1 MMWCVR
7 VLCGL
12 ISFDCG
18 AIFSEIFSEI
28 FSGIFFWC
36 SLFVLTIFVGRNIMS
51 LYSFY
56 RISKPSEGKVA
67 PEAVEGEY
75 RHLRNCTFWGVTG
88 AYALYYV
95 CRMAMSV
102 VKQPLI
108 DGGIFTA
115 AQLGIIGSAFY
126 FVYAFGK
133 FANGFIA
140 DYCNVRRFMATGL
153 LISTV
158 VNLLMGVLGLV
169 HGWMG
174 FPTMLLFVVFAVTW
188 GVNGYCQSMGA
199 PPGVISLSRWFP
211 LDRRGT
217 YYSILSATPY
227 LGKALSVFALGL
239 IVGWIGWEYGF
250 IFSAVAGV
258 IGSAMILLMV
268 SDTPESKGLPSVQ
281 KLTGETPQKTD
292 SMPTKELHKR
302 VVRHPGIWII
312 AVSSAFVYITQHAV
326 SEWGV
331 LFLQKGKG
339 FSLAGATQI
348 IAFSEAFG
356 IAGTVLAGWLS
367 DKVFRGNRFV
377 PVLIS
382 GLLCLLSLGA
392 FLFTAGGYS
401 LNIIYVSVF
410 SLAIGVVYCTVAG
423 LMALDIVPRKATGA
437 ALGVVGLASYA
448 AAGVQNIVSGVMI
461 GENDFN
467 FAPVSVFWI
476 VSCLL
481 CFLIPL
487 VSWKSLRRR

>member
-1 MMWCVR
+1 M
-7 VLCGL
+7 G
-12 ISFDCG
+12 
-18 AIFSEIFSEI
+18 
-28 FSGIFFWC
+28 
-36 SLFVLTIFVGRNIMS
+36 

-56 RISKPSEGKVA
+56 RISKPSKVRVPSDKA
-67 PEAVEGEY
+67 AEEY
-75 RHLRNCTFWGVTG
+75 KRLRNRTFWGVTG

-95 CRMAMSV
+95 CRMAMGV

-115 AQLGIIGSAFY
+115 AQLGVIGSAFY

-140 DYCNVRRFMATGL
+140 DYCNVRRFMATGIQ
-153 LISTV
+153 ISTV
-158 VNLLMGVLGLV
+158 VNLLMGVFGLV
-169 HGWMG
+169 QGWTG
-174 FPTMLLFVVFAVTW
+174 TSTTLLFVTFVIVW
-188 GVNGYCQSMGA
+188 GVNGFCQSMGA

-227 LGKALSVFALGL
+227 LGKSLSVFALGL

-250 IFSAVAGV
+250 IFSALAGV
-258 IGSAMILLMV
+258 AGSAMILLMV
-268 SDTPESKGLPSVQ
+268 SDTPESRGLPSVHE
-281 KLTGETPQKTD
+281 LTGEKPRVSD
-292 SMPTKELHKR
+292 SMPTKELQIK
-302 VVRHPGIWII
+302 VLRHPGIWII
-312 AVSSAFVYITQHAV
+312 ALSSAFVYITQHAV

-339 FSLAGATQI
+339 FTLVGATQV

-367 DKVFRGNRFV
+367 DRVFKGNRFI
-377 PVLIS
+377 PVLVS
-382 GLLCLLSLGA
+382 GVLCLLSLGA
-392 FLFTAGGYS
+392 FLFTGGGYS
-401 LNIIYVSVF
+401 LNIVYVSVF

-437 ALGVVGLASYA
+437 ALGMVGLASYI

-461 GENDFN
+461 GGNGFN
-467 FAPVSVFWI
+467 FVPVSVFW
-476 VSCLL
+476 VAACLL
-481 CFLIPL
+481 SFLIPVL
-487 VSWKSLRRR
+487 SWKWLRRR

>member
-1 MMWCVR
+1 
-7 VLCGL
+7 
-12 ISFDCG
+12 
-18 AIFSEIFSEI
+18 
-28 FSGIFFWC
+28 
-36 SLFVLTIFVGRNIMS
+36 MS

-174 FPTMLLFVVFAVTW
+174 FPTMLLFVVFAVIW

-211 LDRRGT
+211 LDMRGT

-239 IVGWIGWEYGF
+239 IVGWIGWEDGF

-292 SMPTKELHKR
+292 SMPTKELHKG

>member
-1 MMWCVR
+1 MLNDCFDLFAKLFLNERIYVR
-7 VLCGL
+7 KR
-12 ISFDCG
+12 
-18 AIFSEIFSEI
+18 
-28 FSGIFFWC
+28 SGQ
-36 SLFVLTIFVGRNIMS
+36 SLNIMS

-67 PEAVEGEY
+67 PERVEEEY
-75 RHLRNCTFWGVTG
+75 KRLRNRTFWGVTG

-108 DGGIFTA
+108 DGEIFTA

-158 VNLLMGVLGLV
+158 VNLLMGVLGLLQ
-169 HGWMG
+169 GWTG
-174 FPTMLLFVVFAVTW
+174 TSTMLLFIVFAVIW
-188 GVNGYCQSMGA
+188 GVNGFCQSMGA

-211 LDRRGT
+211 LGRRGT
-217 YYSILSATPY
+217 YYSIFSATPY
-227 LGKALSVFALGL
+227 LGKSLSVFALGL
-239 IVGWIGWEYGF
+239 IVGWAGWEYGF

-258 IGSAMILLMV
+258 LGSVMVLLMV
-268 SDTPESKGLPSVQ
+268 SDTPESRGLPSVQ
-281 KLTGETPQKTD
+281 TLTGEKPQKTD
-292 SMPTKELHKR
+292 SMPVKELQKM

-312 AVSSAFVYITQHAV
+312 ALSSAFVYITQHAV

-367 DKVFRGNRFV
+367 DRVFKGNRFI
-377 PVLIS
+377 PVLVS

-392 FLFTAGGYS
+392 FLFTGGGYS
-401 LNIIYVSVF
+401 LNIFYVSVF

-437 ALGVVGLASYA
+437 ALGMVGLASYA
-448 AAGVQNIVSGVMI
+448 AAGVQNIVSGIMI
-461 GENDFN
+461 GENDFD

-476 VSCLL
+476 VACLL
-481 CFLIPL
+481 SFLIPVL
-487 VSWKSLRRR
+487 SWRSLRQAQ

>member
-1 MMWCVR
+1 
-7 VLCGL
+7 
-12 ISFDCG
+12 
-18 AIFSEIFSEI
+18 
-28 FSGIFFWC
+28 
-36 SLFVLTIFVGRNIMS
+36 MS

-174 FPTMLLFVVFAVTW
+174 FPTMLLFVVFAVIW

-292 SMPTKELHKR
+292 SMSTKELHKG

-367 DKVFRGNRFV
+367 DNVFRGNRFV

>member
-1 MMWCVR
+1 
-7 VLCGL
+7 
-12 ISFDCG
+12 
-18 AIFSEIFSEI
+18 
-28 FSGIFFWC
+28 
-36 SLFVLTIFVGRNIMS
+36 MS

-174 FPTMLLFVVFAVTW
+174 FPTMLLFVVFAVIW

-211 LDRRGT
+211 LDMRGT

-437 ALGVVGLASYA
+437 ALGGVGLASYA

>member
-1 MMWCVR
+1 M
-7 VLCGL
+7 G
-12 ISFDCG
+12 
-18 AIFSEIFSEI
+18 
-28 FSGIFFWC
+28 
-36 SLFVLTIFVGRNIMS
+36 

-56 RISKPSEGKVA
+56 RISKPSGDRVA
-67 PEAVEGEY
+67 PDRVEGEY
-75 RHLRNCTFWGVTG
+75 RRLRGLTFWGVTG

-115 AQLGIIGSAFY
+115 AQLGVIGSAFY

-153 LISTV
+153 LVSTV
-158 VNLLMGVLGLV
+158 INLLMGVLGLAQ
-169 HGWMG
+169 GWMS
-174 FPTMLLFVVFAVTW
+174 FSTAILFIVFAVIW
-188 GVNGYCQSMGA
+188 GLNGFCQSMGA

-211 LDRRGT
+211 LGSRGT

-227 LGKALSVFALGL
+227 LGKSLSVFALGL
-239 IVGWIGWEYGF
+239 VVGWLGWEYGF

-281 KLTGETPQKTD
+281 ELSREKPRETD
-292 SMPTKELHKR
+292 SMPTKELQKM

-312 AVSSAFVYITQHAV
+312 ALSSAFVYITQHAV

-331 LFLQKGKG
+331 LFLQKSKG

-367 DKVFRGNRFV
+367 DRIFRGNRFV

-392 FLFTAGGYS
+392 FLFTGGGYS
-401 LNIIYVSVF
+401 LNIVYVSVF

-437 ALGVVGLASYA
+437 ALGMVGLASYA
-448 AAGVQNIVSGVMI
+448 AAGIQNIVSGVLI
-461 GENDFN
+461 GESGFD
-467 FAPVSVFWI
+467 FAPVSLFWI
-476 VSCLL
+476 AACLL
-481 CFLIPL
+481 SFLIP
-487 VSWKSLRRR
+487 VISWKYLKK

>member
-1 MMWCVR
+1 
-7 VLCGL
+7 
-12 ISFDCG
+12 
-18 AIFSEIFSEI
+18 
-28 FSGIFFWC
+28 
-36 SLFVLTIFVGRNIMS
+36 MS

-174 FPTMLLFVVFAVTW
+174 FPTMLLFVVFAVIW

-227 LGKALSVFALGL
+227 LGKALSVFVLGL

-292 SMPTKELHKR
+292 SMPTKELHKG

-382 GLLCLLSLGA
+382 GLLCLLSLGT

>member
-1 MMWCVR
+1 
-7 VLCGL
+7 
-12 ISFDCG
+12 
-18 AIFSEIFSEI
+18 
-28 FSGIFFWC
+28 
-36 SLFVLTIFVGRNIMS
+36 MS

-56 RISKPSEGKVA
+56 RISKPSEEKIA
-67 PEAVEGEY
+67 SEKVEGEY
-75 RHLRNCTFWGVTG
+75 KRLRGLTFWGVTG

-108 DGGIFTA
+108 DEGIFTA

-133 FANGFIA
+133 FTNGFIA

-158 VNLLMGVLGLV
+158 VNLLMGVLGLLQ
-169 HGWMG
+169 GWTG
-174 FPTMLLFVVFAVTW
+174 TSTILLFIVFAVIW
-188 GVNGYCQSMGA
+188 GVNGFCQSMGA

-217 YYSILSATPY
+217 YYSIFSATPY
-227 LGKALSVFALGL
+227 LGKSLSVFVLGL
-239 IVGWIGWEYGF
+239 VVGWIGWECGF

-258 IGSAMILLMV
+258 IGSVMILLMV
-268 SDTPESKGLPSVQ
+268 SDTPESRGLPSVQ
-281 KLTGETPQKTD
+281 KLAGEKPQKAD
-292 SMPTKELHKR
+292 SMPIKELQKK

-312 AVSSAFVYITQHAV
+312 ALSSAFVYITQHAV

-367 DKVFRGNRFV
+367 DKVFKGNRFI

-392 FLFTAGGYS
+392 FLFTGGGYS
-401 LNIIYVSVF
+401 LNIVYVSVF

-437 ALGVVGLASYA
+437 ALGMVGLASYA
-448 AAGVQNIVSGVMI
+448 AAGIQNIVSGIMI
-461 GENDFN
+461 DGNDFN

-476 VSCLL
+476 IACLL
-481 CFLIPL
+481 SFLIPVL
-487 VSWKSLRRR
+487 SWKSLRRR

>member
-1 MMWCVR
+1 
-7 VLCGL
+7 
-12 ISFDCG
+12 
-18 AIFSEIFSEI
+18 
-28 FSGIFFWC
+28 
-36 SLFVLTIFVGRNIMS
+36 MS

-174 FPTMLLFVVFAVTW
+174 FPTMLLFVVFAVIW

-217 YYSILSATPY
+217 YYSILCATPY

-292 SMPTKELHKR
+292 SMPTKELHKG

-382 GLLCLLSLGA
+382 GLLCLLSLGT

>member
-1 MMWCVR
+1 
-7 VLCGL
+7 
-12 ISFDCG
+12 
-18 AIFSEIFSEI
+18 
-28 FSGIFFWC
+28 
-36 SLFVLTIFVGRNIMS
+36 MS

-174 FPTMLLFVVFAVTW
+174 FPTMLLFVVFAVIW

-211 LDRRGT
+211 LDMRGT

-382 GLLCLLSLGA
+382 GLLCLLSLGT

>member
-1 MMWCVR
+1 
-7 VLCGL
+7 
-12 ISFDCG
+12 
-18 AIFSEIFSEI
+18 
-28 FSGIFFWC
+28 
-36 SLFVLTIFVGRNIMS
+36 MS

-133 FANGFIA
+133 FVNGFIA

-174 FPTMLLFVVFAVTW
+174 FPTMLLFVVFAVIW

-292 SMPTKELHKR
+292 SMSTKELHKG

>member
-1 MMWCVR
+1 
-7 VLCGL
+7 
-12 ISFDCG
+12 
-18 AIFSEIFSEI
+18 
-28 FSGIFFWC
+28 
-36 SLFVLTIFVGRNIMS
+36 MS

-174 FPTMLLFVVFAVTW
+174 FPTMLLFVVFAVIW

-382 GLLCLLSLGA
+382 GLLCLLSLGT

>member
-1 MMWCVR
+1 
-7 VLCGL
+7 
-12 ISFDCG
+12 
-18 AIFSEIFSEI
+18 
-28 FSGIFFWC
+28 
-36 SLFVLTIFVGRNIMS
+36 MS

-382 GLLCLLSLGA
+382 GLLCLLSLGT